1 MDATRSYMI
10 TLEADRE
17 ALLPIILTLSDAPI
31 MIVHWLL
38 VAFAQ
43 IQYETTWLMHVVMV
57 SNKILV

>member
-31 MIVHWLL
+31 MIVYWLL

-43 IQYETTWLMHVVMV
+43 IQYETTWLMYVVMV